1 MRLKTF
7 SLGLCLAIGLP
18 VTALAQACGGDFGA
32 WRSAMVEEA
41 RTAGVGQKGLN
52 ALAGARTNSKVISR
66 DRSQGVFT
74 LDFLTF
80 SQRLISQNRMDNGR
94 RNLQRYAS
102 TFDRA
107 RSEYGVSP
115 EVITSFWAF
124 ETDYGAVQGD
134 FNTLNALAT
143 LAHDCRRPE
152 LFRPQLLALA
162 KLIDA
167 DIVPANVTGAWAG
180 EIGQIQVLPE
190 DYLTKGRDGDGDGK
204 INMKTSAE
212 DAIMTAAN
220 FLSSLGWQP
229 NQPWLQEVTVPGDKA
244 WEDIG
249 LGRDLPISEWAS
261 RGVQPRTGTLPAG
274 QQASLL
280 LPMGRKGPAFLA
292 YPNFNVLLEWN
303 QSLTYVT
310 TAAYFATRL
319 GGAQRYNA
327 GSGHDGLNG
336 DQMKAL
342 QRKLQARG
350 YDVGKV
356 DGILGAGTRAAVR
369 AEQLR
374 LGLPADSWPT
384 PALLNAL

>member
-1 MRLKTF
+1 MRLKMF
-7 SLGLCLAIGLP
+7 GLGFFLAVATP
-18 VTALAQACGGDFGA
+18 ALAFAQACGGDFGS
-32 WRSAMVEEA
+32 WRAGMVEEA
-41 RTAGVGQKGLN
+41 RAAGVGQKGLN
-52 ALAGARTNSKVISR
+52 ALASARTDSSVIRR

-80 SQRLISQNRMDNGR
+80 SQRLISQNRMVNGR
-94 RNLQRYAS
+94 RNLERYAS
-102 TFDRA
+102 TFERA
-107 RSEYGVSP
+107 RQEYGVAP
-115 EVITSFWAF
+115 EIITSFWAF

-167 DIVPANVTGAWAG
+167 NIVPANITGAWAG

-190 DYLTKGRDGDGDGK
+190 DYLTKGRDGDGDGQ
-204 INMKTSAE
+204 IRMKTSAE

-229 NQPWLQEVTVPGDKA
+229 NQPWLQEVTVPSDKA

-261 RGVQPRTGTLPAG
+261 RGVQPRAGSLPAG

-310 TAAYFATRL
+310 TAAYFGTRL
-319 GGAQRYNA
+319 AGAERYLA

-342 QRKLQARG
+342 QRKLQVRG

>member
-7 SLGLCLAIGLP
+7 SLGLCLAVAMP
-18 VTALAQACGGDFGA
+18 ALAFAQACGGDFGA

-41 RTAGVGQKGLN
+41 RAAGVGQKGLN
-52 ALAGARTNSKVISR
+52 ALASARTNSKVISR

-229 NQPWLQEVTVPGDKA
+229 NQPWLQEVTVPSDKA

-261 RGVQPRTGTLPAG
+261 RGVQPRAGALPAG

-303 QSLTYVT
+303 QSLTY
-310 TAAYFATRL
+310 
-319 GGAQRYNA
+319 
-327 GSGHDGLNG
+327 
-336 DQMKAL
+336 
-342 QRKLQARG
+342 
-350 YDVGKV
+350 
-356 DGILGAGTRAAVR
+356 
-369 AEQLR
+369 
-374 LGLPADSWPT
+374 
-384 PALLNAL
+384 